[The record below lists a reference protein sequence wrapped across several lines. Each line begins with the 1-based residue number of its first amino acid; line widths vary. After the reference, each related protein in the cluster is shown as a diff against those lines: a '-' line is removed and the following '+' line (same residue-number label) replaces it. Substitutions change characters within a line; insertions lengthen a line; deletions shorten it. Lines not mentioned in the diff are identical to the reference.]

1 MKQWINRIIWGL
13 FFYLIF
19 LIATLPAY
27 LLVSRIELG
36 NQVKLGNV
44 SGTIWSGQID
54 QVKIDKTILKNVRW
68 DYNFSQLLTAQLAV
82 DLTFGHARKILEPQ
96 GSAQLRYGLNGPSLA
111 DAKVK
116 LPADLIVQQLEMPFK
131 VQASGLVEA
140 NIAQAQLGE
149 PVCHS
154 LVGDIDWKLAGVNAM
169 KTSFDYGDISAKL
182 SCDNGA
188 VVAQVKGN
196 PELLV
201 LDINARLNTYQSYS
215 VEGYIS
221 AGSKASKDL
230 QAALS
235 YLGNPDSQG
244 RYLIKF
250 NQ

>member
-19 LIATLPAY
+19 LIVTLPAY

-36 NQVKLGNV
+36 DQIELGNV

-54 QVKIDKTILKNVRW
+54 QVRVDKTILKDVHW
-68 DYNFSQLLTAQLAV
+68 AYNFSQLLTAQLAV
-82 DLTFGHARKILEPQ
+82 DVTFGHPRKILEPQ

-111 DAKVK
+111 DVQIK
-116 LPADLIVQQLEMPFK
+116 LPADLIVQQLDMPFK
-131 VQASGLVEA
+131 VEASGLLEA
-140 NIAQAQLGE
+140 NIEQAQLGE
-149 PVCHS
+149 PVCQS
-154 LVGDIDWKLAGVNAM
+154 LSGQVDWKLAGVNAM
-169 KTSFDYGDISAKL
+169 KTNFSYGDIGANL

-188 VVAQVKGN
+188 VVAKVNGN
-196 PELLV
+196 PEQLI

-235 YLGNPDSQG
+235 YLGNPDNQG

-250 NQ
+250 KQ